1 MKYKTTFKIKPPFT
15 PAKDLAIFSKI
26 ITKTLSKLLLKKLVN
41 VLHQLDKL
49 ILTFITKYKCL
60 PQSITQKTK
69 INIQSY
75 IFGVQHKSV
84 IELTLLQIGGLNEYD
99 KIVCHSCLYNSNMYC
114 LCNLIT

>member
-49 ILTFITKYKCL
+49 ILTFIPKLNLNKIYML
-60 PQSITQKTK
+60 ASINNTENK
-69 INIQSY
+69 N
-75 IFGVQHKSV
+75 
-84 IELTLLQIGGLNEYD
+84 
-99 KIVCHSCLYNSNMYC
+99 
-114 LCNLIT
+114 

>member
-49 ILTFITKYKCL
+49 ILTFITK
-60 PQSITQKTK
+60 
-69 INIQSY
+69 
-75 IFGVQHKSV
+75 
-84 IELTLLQIGGLNEYD
+84 LN
-99 KIVCHSCLYNSNMYC
+99 
-114 LCNLIT
+114 